1 MNSFGRIVFL
11 LVMSLS
17 LIGCTTPGQ
26 QTSPGSTSRFEEDLL
41 WTEGMAVVRGV
52 NGTVEVSYNGQ
63 EWQPASEGQKLEQGN
78 WIRTGPGATA
88 DLDLGKY
95 NGGRMNLMPDSV
107 VRLEQI
113 GRSRTD
119 SNLLAIVD
127 LQKGR
132 IKGDTMELPPN
143 TKILVKTPKGG
154 YEIK

>member
-11 LVMSLS
+11 LLVSLS
-17 LIGCTTPGQ
+17 LIGCASPGQ
-26 QTSPGSTSRFEEDLL
+26 QTSSSSRFEEDLL

-52 NGTVEVSYNGQ
+52 KGTVEVSHNGQ
-63 EWQPASEGQKLEQGN
+63 EWQPATEDQKLEQGN
-78 WIRTGPGATA
+78 WVRTGSGATA

-95 NGGRMNLMPDSV
+95 NGGTLNVLPDSV

-132 IKGDTMELPPN
+132 VKGDTMELPPN
-143 TKILVKTPKGG
+143 TRILVKTPKGG